1 MPDLQGVT
9 LHSPRLGRALMQ
21 VVPQERSDAEA
32 LPSGNAT
39 SPVRF
44 AGLVFDL
51 SACTLVRESGEAIP
65 LTRGEFRLLRLF
77 VSRPGRVL
85 SRDAILEAIAN
96 RPLELFD
103 RSVDALVGRL
113 RRKIEP
119 DPKTPRLIATVARRG
134 LSVRRTGAG
143 AARRASRRRGGI
155 FPQVAAEPAQTAPE
169 VARPADP
176 PSQTAR
182 STVFGRQP
190 AEEIMA
196 QPGGRRRSRRRA
208 VRGLRLWVAVG
219 PRHALRGNGGGGQ
232 ARQRAAA
239 FHRRAAVREPQR
251 RQGAGLFRRRD
262 HRRPDDRPLAS
273 ARQLRHLAR
282 HRVHI

>member
-1 MPDLQGVT
+1 MNAVT
-9 LHSPRLGRALMQ
+9 SECRLSDSRVIFQRRPCNSWPSGCNPPLPSPRARADARRSARTVGRRGAPFGRTRL
-21 VVPQERSDAEA
+21 
-32 LPSGNAT
+32 

-119 DPKTPRLIATVARRG
+119 DPKTPRLIVTVPGEGYRFDGLAPALRGAPADGATE
-134 LSVRRTGAG
+134 SD
-143 AARRASRRRGGI
+143 I
-155 FPQVAAEPAQTAPE
+155 QVAPNAAEAAPMA
-169 VARPADP
+169 ARPADP
-176 PSQTAR
+176 
-182 STVFGRQP
+182 
-190 AEEIMA
+190 A
-196 QPGGRRRSRRRA
+196 QP
-208 VRGLRLWVAVG
+208 
-219 PRHALRGNGGGGQ
+219 NG
-232 ARQRAAA
+232 ASPPPSAAA
-239 FHRRAAVREPQR
+239 A
-251 RQGAGLFRRRD
+251 RRRD
-262 HRRPDDRPLAS
+262 HGASRRPPPLSSSRCSPPAPMAGGRVS
-273 ARQLRHLAR
+273 RRVSWELRRRTSLQMR
-282 HRVHI
+282 RVSPSSSCRSRI

>member
-1 MPDLQGVT
+1 
-9 LHSPRLGRALMQ
+9 MQ
-21 VVPQERSDAEA
+21 DVPQERSDAEA

-119 DPKTPRLIATVARRG
+119 DPKTPRLIATVSGEGYRFDGLAPALRG
-134 LSVRRTGAG
+134 ALVDG
-143 AARRASRRRGGI
+143 AAESHRE
-155 FPQVAAEPAQTAPE
+155 VAAEPDAEFDGVSAPAKRKPAQ
-169 VARPADP
+169 
-176 PSQTAR
+176 S
-182 STVFGRQP
+182 
-190 AEEIMA
+190 
-196 QPGGRRRSRRRA
+196 
-208 VRGLRLWVAVG
+208 
-219 PRHALRGNGGGGQ
+219 ALANW
-232 ARQRAAA
+232 A
-239 FHRRAAVREPQR
+239 
-251 RQGAGLFRRRD
+251 
-262 HRRPDDRPLAS
+262 RPLAAALLLLAGLVAAGWYGFVRS
-273 ARQLRHLAR
+273 APTRVAGAHVPSIAVLPFDDLSPNKSLGYFGDGMSEDIIITMLSRFPDLAVVARNSSFVYKGKPVDSRQIGRDLNVDYALRR
-282 HRVHI
+282 QRPQRG